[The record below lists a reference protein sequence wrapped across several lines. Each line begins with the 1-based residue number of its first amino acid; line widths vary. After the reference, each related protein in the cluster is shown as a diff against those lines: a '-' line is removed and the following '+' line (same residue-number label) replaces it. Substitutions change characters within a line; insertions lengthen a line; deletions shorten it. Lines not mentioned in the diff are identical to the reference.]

1 MDKDRIFANATTS
14 IIQVS
19 VNVVVLFFLYRFLLG
34 TIGVAKV
41 GIWSVVLATASFGS
55 MGHLGFSGSVVKF
68 VAKYLALQ
76 QNEAV
81 SRIIQTATLSI
92 AVFLGILLLTVY
104 PFAVW
109 ILGLIMP
116 KAAFFEA
123 RSLLPYALLTFWLN
137 GVGMVVHA
145 GLEGHQRIKE
155 KNVLL
160 VTGALF
166 LLLLS
171 FLLVPSHGL
180 TGLAHAYVAQGGLL
194 VIGGWLWLRGSFP
207 SLPWFPHRWHYGE
220 FREMLAYGAS
230 VQVISISQLLLEP
243 VTKALLTKFGDL
255 AMTGFYDMASRMIMN
270 LRWLL
275 VSAIQVLVPAVADLQ
290 EKKPQM
296 IRTLYKESYGILS
309 FIAIPFFSF
318 IVVLSPFISLIW
330 IGRYEEAFVTFSGLL
345 GLGWLFNVLG
355 TPAYVFNLGIGTL
368 RWNVIGY
375 SVMALLNLTLGL
387 FLGNLWGGREVVVG
401 YLISLMTGSLIIF
414 LSYHVENRIPVG
426 ELFSKKDLAVV
437 VASTLALLLFFL
449 ERSPLIF
456 ETDSLSVAGLT
467 VLVFFALMIRPIWVH
482 PLRKRLTGWIV
493 YEVSKT
499 G

>member
-1 MDKDRIFANATTS
+1 MEKDRVFANATTS
-14 IIQVS
+14 MIQVS

-55 MGHLGFSGSVVKF
+55 VGHLGFSGSVVKF

-76 QNEAV
+76 QDEAV

-92 AVFLGILLLTVY
+92 AVFMGIFLVVVY
-104 PFAVW
+104 PFAAW
-109 ILGLIMP
+109 ILGLVMP
-116 KAAFFEA
+116 KGAFAEA
-123 RSLLPYALLTFWLN
+123 CSLLPYALLTLWLN
-137 GVGMVVHA
+137 VVGMVVHA

-160 VTGALF
+160 MAGALF
-166 LLLLS
+166 LLFVS

-180 TGLAHAYVAQGGLL
+180 TGLAYAYVAQSGLL
-194 VIGGWLWLRGSFP
+194 VVGGWFLLKSRFSL
-207 SLPWFPHRWHYGE
+207 LPWFPHRWEYSS
-220 FREMLAYGAS
+220 FREMLTYGAS
-230 VQVISISQLLLEP
+230 VQVISISQLVLEP

-275 VSAIQVLVPAVADLQ
+275 VSAIHVLVPAVADLQ
-290 EKKPQM
+290 EKKPEV
-296 IRTLYKESYGILS
+296 IRSIYKESYGVMS
-309 FIAIPFFSF
+309 FIAIPFFSL
-318 IVVLSPFISLIW
+318 IVVFSPFISVIW
-330 IGRYEEAFVTFSGLL
+330 IGGYEEAFVTFSGLL
-345 GLGWLFNVLG
+345 ALGWLFNILS
-355 TPAYVFNLGIGTL
+355 TPAYVFNLGVGTL

-375 SVMALLNLTLGL
+375 GVTALLNLALSLLLGR
-387 FLGNLWGGREVVVG
+387 LWGGYGVVVG
-401 YLISLMTGSLIIF
+401 YLISLITGSLIIF
-414 LSYHVENRIPVG
+414 LSYHAENRIPVG

-437 VASTLALLLFFL
+437 VASTLALLLFFV
-449 ERSPLIF
+449 ERSPLLF
-456 ETDSLSVAGLT
+456 ETDSLSVAGVT
-467 VLVFFALMIRPIWVH
+467 VLVFLALTIRPIWVH

-493 YEVSKT
+493 YEVLKA